1 MPIIGMTCGTLVSN
15 GTRRHGVPVAYVR
28 AIEQVGGVPLLL
40 PLVESERAMVDM
52 LSTIDGLL
60 LTGGVDV
67 DPQWYGQE
75 PKPALGTVDPDRDAL
90 ERKLTQDALERDLPI
105 LAICRGIQA
114 LNVFAGGTLYQ
125 DIRTEI
131 GDSVNHAQHATG
143 PLATH
148 TIEVEPGTKLHTI
161 LGCERLKVNSHHH
174 QAVDRVAPGFV
185 ISARALDDVIEGI
198 EHPRKRFIVGVQ
210 CHPETIW
217 EKYPVFRR
225 LFDAFVQA
233 AGARK

>member
-1 MPIIGMTCGTLVSN
+1 MSIIGMTCGTLVSN

-28 AIEQVGGVPLLL
+28 VIERAGGVPFLL
-40 PLVESERAMVDM
+40 PLVESKRAMEGM
-52 LSTIDGLL
+52 LRILDGLL
-60 LTGGVDV
+60 LTGGIDV

-90 ERKLTQDALERDLPI
+90 ERELTQGALEQDLPI

-131 GDSVNHAQHATG
+131 GDSINHAQCATG
-143 PLATH
+143 PLVTH
-148 TIEVEPGTKLHTI
+148 TIAVEPGTKLHTI

-174 QAVDRVAPGFV
+174 QAVDGVAPGFAV
-185 ISARALDDVIEGI
+185 SARALDDVIEGI
-198 EHPRKRFIVGVQ
+198 EHPGKRFVVGVQ
-210 CHPETIW
+210 CHPETVW

-233 AGARK
+233 AGERK